1 MRKFSFIFLFLIIL
15 SNSLYSQTQI
25 TERNIQNSVVFA
37 DAYGFAR
44 YYYPTKNTTQIEWEK
59 IVTTGL
65 TTVFECKND
74 DELIDSLQSFFFKI
88 SPEILFTKND
98 SIINDTINIKKKKYY
113 YEHEGFGDG
122 KITSSS
128 KLMSFLIKLT
138 QPYKSTIKHKKPIT
152 NKKYFQTTCDSIT
165 IHVPYGLDKKY
176 KFNNIDNYNV
186 PKFYQNIGAIIIA
199 WNVYKHFYPYQ
210 ENVESNWFKI
220 LETSMKMVSN
230 DTNDYKTFEALKY
243 LTHTLN
249 DGHARV
255 FYKKDSLHYQPPFT
269 VKIIDSNLF
278 INKIQ
283 LEFKGKIPTGVQI
296 VRINNELPT
305 KLIDSLRNFVS
316 SSTLQWSNL
325 RIEEELL
332 GGSKNSTLNIV
343 YKQADQFVENTV
355 VRDGYNDNWTYFTG
369 NPIKLLDDSIYY
381 INIETLTYDV
391 FKKNIAKFNTSK
403 GIIIDYRGYPKSG
416 ASILK
421 HFKDTILKSP
431 YWKVPYKTL
440 FSIDKDSYISR
451 GPAVRWTIAP
461 SKKIIKVPVVFL
473 TDANA
478 ISSSETQL
486 DMIKYYKLGTII
498 GQPTAGSNGNVT
510 GFSIYHKFKCIFTG
524 MKVINNDG
532 ELITKNGIEPDIL
545 VPVTEDGIKNSKDEI
560 LLYGIEYIKSQLK
573 IENEN

>member
-1 MRKFSFIFLFLIIL
+1 MKELLLILFIVVRL
-15 SNSLYSQTQI
+15 SSHLHSQMQI
-25 TERNIQNSVVFA
+25 EDQNLRNIIVFA
-37 DAYGFAR
+37 DAFGYAK
-44 YYYPTKNTTQIEWEK
+44 YYYPTKK
-59 IVTTGL
+59 IVPELWEDVASIGL
-65 TTVFECKND
+65 STVFECKND
-74 DELIDSLQSFFFKI
+74 DALIDSLQHFFSKI
-88 SPEILFTKND
+88 APEILFTKND
-98 SIINDTINIKKKKYY
+98 NVINDTVNVKKKKYY

-128 KLMSFLIKLT
+128 KLVTFLIKLT

-152 NKKYFQTTCDSIT
+152 NKKYFQTTYDNIT

-176 KFNNIDNYNV
+176 KLKRNKIINNV
-186 PKFYQNIGAIIIA
+186 TKQHQNIGALIIA
-199 WNVYKHFYPYQ
+199 WNIYKHFYPYQ
-210 ENVESNWFKI
+210 ENIDSDWHEILKTALKKI
-220 LETSMKMVSN
+220 AMDNSDN
-230 DTNDYKTFEALKY
+230 KTFEALKY
-243 LTHTLN
+243 LSHSLN
-249 DGHARV
+249 DGHSRV
-255 FYKKDSLHYQPPFT
+255 FYKFDSLFYQPPFT
-269 VKIIDSNLF
+269 VKIIDTNLF
-278 INKIQ
+278 INRIKP
-283 LEFKGKIPTGVQI
+283 EFKGKIPTGVQI
-296 VRINNELPT
+296 VRINNELPA

-332 GGSKNSTLNIV
+332 GGSKNSILNIE
-343 YKQADQFVENTV
+343 YKKADQIIEKTV

-451 GPAVRWTIAP
+451 GTAVRWTIAP

-573 IENEN
+573 KN